1 MAQERQDRQASFVA
15 GAADVGPILL
25 GILPFALIAGV
36 AAVDAGLTTVQ
47 AVAMSVFVFAGASQL
62 AAIELIEQNVHAA
75 VIVGTVA
82 VINLRLMMYSAS
94 IAPYLRSLTGRVRW
108 TLAYFL
114 TDQVYA
120 LSVTRFDDDE
130 ATSRVWYYLGAGLP
144 LWLVWVGGTWAGVGL
159 GARIPAGLSLDFAV
173 PLTFIAL
180 LVPNLTD
187 RPSVIAAGAAS
198 IAAVTGAGLPYNL
211 GLIAGAVVGV
221 TVGAATEVRQ

>member
-1 MAQERQDRQASFVA
+1 MERERRRSFVA

-36 AAVDAGLTTVQ
+36 AAVEAGMTGIQ

-62 AAIELIEQNVHAA
+62 AAIELIEQNAHAL

-82 VINLRLMMYSAS
+82 AINLRLVMYSAS
-94 IAPYLRSLTGRVRW
+94 IAPYLRSVSGRERL

-120 LSVTRFDDDE
+120 VSVTRFE
-130 ATSRVWYYLGAGLP
+130 GEEGTSRVWYFLGAGLP
-144 LWLVWVGGTWAGVGL
+144 LWVVWVAGTWIGVVL
-159 GARIPAGLSLDFAV
+159 GAGIPDGLSLDFAV

-180 LVPNLTD
+180 LVPNLSD
-187 RPSVIAAGAAS
+187 RPSVIAAAAAS
-198 IAAVTGAGLPYNL
+198 IAAVAGAGLPYNL
-211 GLIAGAVVGV
+211 GLIVGAVAGVATGVVAGAV
-221 TVGAATEVRQ
+221 E